1 MALNRVILFGRL
13 TRDPEL
19 KNTTSG
25 IAVTRFTVACDRQFV
40 NKQTNEREC
49 DFIEVEAWRNTAE
62 FVAKWFKKGS
72 AITVEGSLRNNNY
85 TDNNGVK
92 HYGYVVSADNVG
104 FAGSKNDSSQTDTAQ
119 SAPAQTVSPDIEAF
133 AQAVNAEVTPGNEV
147 PF

>member
-13 TRDPEL
+13 TRDPEMR
-19 KNTTSG
+19 TTSSG
-25 IAVTRFTVACDRQFV
+25 IEVTRFTVACDRQFM

-49 DFIEVEAWRNTAE
+49 DFIEVEAWRNTAV

-104 FAGSKNDSSQTDTAQ
+104 FAGSKKDSEQ
-119 SAPAQTVSPDIEAF
+119 SAPEQPVSPEIEQF
-133 AQAVNAEVTPGNEV
+133 AKEVSGEVTDGTV

>member
-13 TRDPEL
+13 TRDPEMR
-19 KNTTSG
+19 TTSSG
-25 IAVTRFTVACDRQFV
+25 IEVTRFTVACDRQFM

-49 DFIEVEAWRNTAE
+49 DFIEVEAWRNTAV

-104 FAGSKNDSSQTDTAQ
+104 FAGSKKDSEQ
-119 SAPAQTVSPDIEAF
+119 SAPEQPVSPEIEQF
-133 AQAVNAEVTPGNEV
+133 AAEVSGEIENGTV

>member
-13 TRDPEL
+13 TRDPEMR
-19 KNTTSG
+19 TTSSG
-25 IAVTRFTVACDRQFV
+25 IEVTRFTVACDRQFM

-49 DFIEVEAWRNTAE
+49 DFIEVEAWRNTAV

-104 FAGSKNDSSQTDTAQ
+104 FAGGKKDSEQ
-119 SAPAQTVSPDIEAF
+119 SAPEQPVSPEIEQF
-133 AQAVNAEVTPGNEV
+133 AAEVSGEIENGTV

>member
-1 MALNRVILFGRL
+1 MALNRVILYGRL
-13 TRDPEL
+13 TRDPEMN
-19 KNTTSG
+19 NTTSG
-25 IAVTRFTVACDRQFV
+25 IAVIRFTVACDRQFV

-49 DFIEVEAWRNTAE
+49 DFIECEAWRNTAE

-104 FAGSKNDSSQTDTAQ
+104 FAGSKKDSEQ
-119 SAPAQTVSPDIEAF
+119 SAPAQPVSAEIEQF
-133 AQAVNAEVTPGNEV
+133 SAEVSGEIEPGQEV

>member
-13 TRDPEL
+13 TRDPEMR
-19 KNTTSG
+19 NTTSG

-49 DFIEVEAWRNTAE
+49 DFIECEAWRNTAE

-72 AITVEGSLRNNNY
+72 AITVEGSLRNNNF

-104 FAGSKNDSSQTDTAQ
+104 FAGSKKDSEQ
-119 SAPAQTVSPDIEAF
+119 SAPEQPVSAEIEQF
-133 AQAVNAEVTPGNEV
+133 AAEVSGEIEPGQEV

>member
-13 TRDPEL
+13 TREPEMR
-19 KNTTSG
+19 NTSSG

-49 DFIEVEAWRNTAE
+49 DFIECEAWRNTAE
-62 FVAKWFKKGS
+62 FVSKWFHKGS
-72 AITVEGSLRNNNY
+72 AITVEGSLRNNNF
-85 TDNNGVK
+85 TDQNGVK

-104 FAGSKNDSSQTDTAQ
+104 FGGGKNESGQAQ
-119 SAPAQTVSPDIEAF
+119 SGTEQTGTALSNIEKFVEQIEAGD
-133 AQAVNAEVTPGNEV
+133 VEPL

>member
-13 TRDPEL
+13 TRDPEM

-49 DFIEVEAWRNTAE
+49 DFIECEAWRNTAE

-92 HYGYVVSADNVG
+92 HYGYVVSSDSVG
-104 FAGSKNDSSQTDTAQ
+104 FAGSKKDSEQ
-119 SAPAQTVSPDIEAF
+119 SAPEQPVSAEIEQF
-133 AQAVNAEVTPGNEV
+133 AAEVSGEIEPGQEV